1 MKEGTPIFVKIEE
14 YKDVLDT
21 INAIKMK
28 LTDAKDVLSQLS
40 DLKAQEDAEI
50 ENWKSELEDV
60 ERKMN
65 FIDSSLFEEEL

>member
-1 MKEGTPIFVKIEE
+1 MKI
-14 YKDVLDT
+14 
-21 INAIKMK
+21 
-28 LTDAKDVLSQLS
+28 TDAKDVLSQLS

>member
-1 MKEGTPIFVKIEE
+1 MKEGTPIFVKIEG

-28 LTDAKDVLSQLS
+28 ITDAKDVLSQLS